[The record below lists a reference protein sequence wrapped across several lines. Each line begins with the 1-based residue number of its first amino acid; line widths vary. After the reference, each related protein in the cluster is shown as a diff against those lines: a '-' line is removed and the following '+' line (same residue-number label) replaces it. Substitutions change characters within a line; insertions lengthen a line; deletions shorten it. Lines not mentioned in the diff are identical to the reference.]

1 MSNEYEIGILEHSII
16 KEANLTPNYLYD
28 YGTILIK
35 NQLSQHSK
43 DLVNGVID
51 ERVTTSIT
59 DLNDKNGF
67 YGIDNETA
75 KELAIAIRRE
85 MRLKSIKNIFSEQKP

>member
-1 MSNEYEIGILEHSII
+1 MRQINIEIQSTEVKSVMKPIKTRWSYEI
-16 KEANLTPNYLYD
+16 
-28 YGTILIK
+28 
-35 NQLSQHSK
+35 
-43 DLVNGVID
+43 
-51 ERVTTSIT
+51 IT